1 MFCERTKVENSEHF
15 IKCLN
20 KAFDSNEEGVVIK
33 RADSRYSPGQRENGG
48 WYKIKPDVSLKIHLI
63 RFGKTLFYTNQ
74 MRIFYTI
81 FFACFC
87 FRSMRVIWLMISIC
101 WLLVLITTKR
111 VATSTN
117 FCWAFSRRMITRTI
131 LEYFILVAKQPAVWA
146 TEKRTKF
153 VKNCD
158 HIGRRSMLAK
168 MAVKK
173 YAPPIARL
181 NWVEPLRI
189 SGSIQ
194 NNQLLWRLWPPIW

>member
-1 MFCERTKVENSEHF
+1 MQPSDRKLKPCFVIYDIIYLDDECLIGKPYAERVRLLRSKITERRGDLMFCERTKVENSEHF

-87 FRSMRVIWLMISIC
+87 FRSMRVI
-101 WLLVLITTKR
+101 
-111 VATSTN
+111 
-117 FCWAFSRRMITRTI
+117 
-131 LEYFILVAKQPAVWA
+131 
-146 TEKRTKF
+146 
-153 VKNCD
+153 
-158 HIGRRSMLAK
+158 
-168 MAVKK
+168 
-173 YAPPIARL
+173 
-181 NWVEPLRI
+181 
-189 SGSIQ
+189 
-194 NNQLLWRLWPPIW
+194 